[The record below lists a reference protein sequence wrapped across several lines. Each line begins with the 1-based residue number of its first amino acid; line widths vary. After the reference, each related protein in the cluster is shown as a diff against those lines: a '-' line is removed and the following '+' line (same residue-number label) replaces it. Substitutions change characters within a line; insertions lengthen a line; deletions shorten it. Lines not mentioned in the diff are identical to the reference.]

1 MIATRIIVSF
11 ILLLGEHFATS
22 VILALFF
29 NFFLEGFL
37 FFLKTVLL
45 LLKLVNFFLLFSGD
59 FSAALT
65 KNSPADRIFAFGK
78 SYRHIL
84 HHFPRLGNIIL
95 IVDFKL
101 LN

>member
-1 MIATRIIVSF
+1 MSF

-29 NFFLEGFL
+29 NFFLEGSL
-37 FFLKTVLL
+37 FFLNTVLL
-45 LLKLVNFFLLFSGD
+45 LLKLVNFFLLFLGD
-59 FSAALT
+59 FFAPLT
-65 KNSPADRIFAFGK
+65 KNDPVDGIFAFGK
-78 SYRHIL
+78 SHRHIL
-84 HHFPRLGNIIL
+84 HHFPRLGYIVL